1 MKSLAILALAGLAG
15 TAGGVLWAGV
25 ETLPQ
30 RMAER
35 DAIEKSVH
43 YEGCNTVRMLGKA
56 PLYRGDPGYGAHM
69 DGDNDGI
76 ACE

>member
-1 MKSLAILALAGLAG
+1 MKSLYILTAAGLAG

-30 RMAER
+30 RLAEQE
-35 DAIEKSVH
+35 AIEKSVH
-43 YEGCNTVRMLGKA
+43 YEGCNSVRMLGKA

-69 DGDNDGI
+69 DGDGDGI